1 MNRSAVRIR
10 PSAPYR
16 GVAQFGSALGSGP
29 RGRWFKSSHLDQSGT
44 SPLAKANKRGS
55 SASLFCLPSAFCSSL
70 RSTKLVPFEIVT
82 AHCVRLFRPRFAR
95 PYKSSHLDQ
104 SGTSPLAK
112 ANKRGNSASL
122 FCLPSAF
129 RSSLRSKKL
138 VLFEI
143 VTALCVRLFRP
154 RFARPYK
161 SSHLDQLKA
170 SLLRRQINKVQAHV
184 SAKNRERHLCQTP
197 IFWIASSRRSKRW

>member
-10 PSAPYR
+10 PSAPCR

-29 RGRWFKSSHLDQSGT
+29 RGRWF
-44 SPLAKANKRGS
+44 
-55 SASLFCLPSAFCSSL
+55 
-70 RSTKLVPFEIVT
+70 
-82 AHCVRLFRPRFAR
+82 
-95 PYKSSHLDQ
+95 KSSHLDQ

-138 VLFEI
+138 VPFEI
-143 VTALCVRLFRP
+143 VTAHCVRLFRP
-154 RFARPYK
+154 HSARPYK

-170 SLLRRQINKVQAHV
+170 SLLRRQINKVQAHL
-184 SAKNRERHLCQTP
+184 AFYL
-197 IFWIASSRRSKRW
+197 SRRLLAFMVEETCPV

>member
-10 PSAPYR
+10 PSAPCR

-44 SPLAKANKRGS
+44 SPLAKANKRGN
-55 SASLFCLPSAFCSSL
+55 SASLFCLPSAFRSSL
-70 RSTKLVPFEIVT
+70 RSKKLVLFEIVT
-82 AHCVRLFRPRFAR
+82 AHTVRLFRRCA

-143 VTALCVRLFRP
+143 VTAHTVRLFR
-154 RFARPYK
+154 RSAPYK
-161 SSHLDQLKA
+161 S
-170 SLLRRQINKVQAHV
+170 
-184 SAKNRERHLCQTP
+184 E
-197 IFWIASSRRSKRW
+197 

>member
-10 PSAPYR
+10 PSAPCR

-29 RGRWFKSSHLDQSGT
+29 RGRWF
-44 SPLAKANKRGS
+44 
-55 SASLFCLPSAFCSSL
+55 
-70 RSTKLVPFEIVT
+70 
-82 AHCVRLFRPRFAR
+82 
-95 PYKSSHLDQ
+95 KSSHLDQ

-138 VLFEI
+138 VPFEI
-143 VTALCVRLFRP
+143 VTAHCVRLFRP

-170 SLLRRQINKVQAHV
+170 SLLRRQINKVQAHLAFLFV
-184 SAKNRERHLCQTP
+184 SPFARLYGRGDLSCLK
-197 IFWIASSRRSKRW
+197 

>member
-10 PSAPYR
+10 PSAPCR

-29 RGRWFKSSHLDQSGT
+29 RGRWF
-44 SPLAKANKRGS
+44 
-55 SASLFCLPSAFCSSL
+55 
-70 RSTKLVPFEIVT
+70 
-82 AHCVRLFRPRFAR
+82 
-95 PYKSSHLDQ
+95 KSSHLDQ

-138 VLFEI
+138 VPFEI

-161 SSHLDQLKA
+161 SGHLDRSGTSPLAKA
-170 SLLRRQINKVQAHV
+170 NKRGKVRDKKKGVALV
-184 SAKNRERHLCQTP
+184 PN
-197 IFWIASSRRSKRW
+197 SRFLDCFKPTLEALVEIEGRVRTSKARTE

>member
-1 MNRSAVRIR
+1 MVRDQEAAGSNPVTSTSQGLR
-10 PSAPYR
+10 PWRRQTNEATR
-16 GVAQFGSALGSGP
+16 QF
-29 RGRWFKSSHLDQSGT
+29 R
-44 SPLAKANKRGS
+44 LA
-55 SASLFCLPSAFCSSL
+55 FCLPSAFRSSL
-70 RSTKLVPFEIVT
+70 RSKKLVLFEIVT
-82 AHCVRLFRPRFAR
+82 ALCVRLFRPRFAR

-143 VTALCVRLFRP
+143 VTAHCVRLFRP

-161 SSHLDQLKA
+161 CGHLDRSGTSPLAKANKRGNSA
-170 SLLRRQINKVQAHV
+170 SLFVYPSCGCQYFFQTRRY
-184 SAKNRERHLCQTP
+184 C
-197 IFWIASSRRSKRW
+197 RWQG

>member
-10 PSAPYR
+10 PSAPCR

-70 RSTKLVPFEIVT
+70 RS
-82 AHCVRLFRPRFAR
+82 
-95 PYKSSHLDQ
+95 
-104 SGTSPLAK
+104 
-112 ANKRGNSASL
+112 
-122 FCLPSAF
+122 
-129 RSSLRSKKL
+129 KKL

-143 VTALCVRLFRP
+143 VTRSCLDICISRHSLTAIAIPSSLRSFLQIQSPRPLRGFAFAETNIQGAFRTLIFYCIGKKQGAALVP
-154 RFARPYK
+154 NSRFFGSLQADAR
-161 SSHLDQLKA
+161 SAGRGA
-170 SLLRRQINKVQAHV
+170 SLRSRYIYYKMVATSRKLPLRGQ
-184 SAKNRERHLCQTP
+184 P
-197 IFWIASSRRSKRW
+197 

>member
-10 PSAPYR
+10 PSAPCR

-44 SPLAKANKRGS
+44 SPLAKANKRG
-55 SASLFCLPSAFCSSL
+55 
-70 RSTKLVPFEIVT
+70 
-82 AHCVRLFRPRFAR
+82 
-95 PYKSSHLDQ
+95 
-104 SGTSPLAK
+104 
-112 ANKRGNSASL
+112 NSDSL

-161 SSHLDQLKA
+161 SSHLDHLKTTLLLRQEKGSGTCAKLPFFGSLQADARSGGRGA
-170 SLLRRQINKVQAHV
+170 SLRSRYIYYKMVATSRKLPLRGQ
-184 SAKNRERHLCQTP
+184 P
-197 IFWIASSRRSKRW
+197 

>member
-44 SPLAKANKRGS
+44 SPLAKANKRG
-55 SASLFCLPSAFCSSL
+55 
-70 RSTKLVPFEIVT
+70 
-82 AHCVRLFRPRFAR
+82 
-95 PYKSSHLDQ
+95 
-104 SGTSPLAK
+104 
-112 ANKRGNSASL
+112 NSASL

-129 RSSLRSKKL
+129 RSSLRPKKL
-138 VLFEI
+138 VPFEI

-154 RFARPYK
+154 RFACPYK
-161 SSHLDQLKA
+161 SGHLDHLEA
-170 SLLRRQINKVQAHV
+170 SLLRRQIYKVPSAPCFLFV
-184 SAKNRERHLCQTP
+184 SPFARLSGRGNMSCPKL
-197 IFWIASSRRSKRW
+197 

>member
-1 MNRSAVRIR
+1 MADAADSKSADGDIVRVQVP
-10 PSAPYR
+10 PSAPIGCARFYGRIKYR

-44 SPLAKANKRGS
+44 SPLAKANKRGN
-55 SASLFCLPSAFCSSL
+55 P
-70 RSTKLVPFEIVT
+70 
-82 AHCVRLFRPRFAR
+82 
-95 PYKSSHLDQ
+95 
-104 SGTSPLAK
+104 
-112 ANKRGNSASL
+112 ASL

-161 SSHLDQLKA
+161 SSHLDQKRFH
-170 SLLRRQINKVQAHV
+170 SRYNFGNGILLYIRKIPHFRPFTAHFGGFMGIFSYINDKSAILCPVGTEVADFVSFKSSIVQGINLQRNIV
-184 SAKNRERHLCQTP
+184 L
-197 IFWIASSRRSKRW
+197 

>member
-10 PSAPYR
+10 PSAPCR

-29 RGRWFKSSHLDQSGT
+29 RGRWF
-44 SPLAKANKRGS
+44 
-55 SASLFCLPSAFCSSL
+55 
-70 RSTKLVPFEIVT
+70 
-82 AHCVRLFRPRFAR
+82 
-95 PYKSSHLDQ
+95 KSSHLDQ

-143 VTALCVRLFRP
+143 VTRSCLDMMISRHALTAIAIPSLRSLQIQSPRP
-154 RFARPYK
+154 LKDYSFAKTRK
-161 SSHLDQLKA
+161 
-170 SLLRRQINKVQAHV
+170 
-184 SAKNRERHLCQTP
+184 REWHLCQTP

>member
-10 PSAPYR
+10 PSAPCR

-29 RGRWFKSSHLDQSGT
+29 RGRWF
-44 SPLAKANKRGS
+44 
-55 SASLFCLPSAFCSSL
+55 
-70 RSTKLVPFEIVT
+70 
-82 AHCVRLFRPRFAR
+82 
-95 PYKSSHLDQ
+95 KSSHLDQ

-138 VLFEI
+138 VPFEI

-154 RFARPYK
+154 HFVRPYK

-170 SLLRRQINKVQAHV
+170 SLLRRQINKVQAHLAFLFV
-184 SAKNRERHLCQTP
+184 SPFARLYGRGDLSCLNSDSSLRSPIPSSLHSSLQIQSPRPVRDFALGEGKQTRQFRLAFLFAFCLSLVP
-197 IFWIASSRRSKRW
+197 SVKETCPV